1 MSKKIFKYQL
11 ENTHFQK
18 VEMPKGAEILC
29 IQTQNEIPCIWALV
43 EPNASL
49 TCRVFETFFTG
60 HEVPE
65 NANRK
70 YVGTYQLANGAYV
83 FHLFELLSLS

>member
-29 IQTQNEIPCIWALV
+29 IQTQRFVYDL
-43 EPNASL
+43 L
-49 TCRVFETFFTG
+49 RVNKPKF
-60 HEVPE
+60 
-65 NANRK
+65 
-70 YVGTYQLANGAYV
+70 
-83 FHLFELLSLS
+83 